1 MIVYRLCNK
10 KEIQEILN
18 TKSFTN
24 IGSINNNNSKLNNHT
39 YIINQKYLHFFKDYD
54 SLFYLYLKPKSNIC
68 IYNIPDILLE
78 KYRGEGKYLDR
89 LSMKRIDKVIEYA
102 IPNYEIE
109 FTYLQKIDKVID
121 NIDFFDYIEMN
132 YNDKL
137 ETIYEI
143 NKKIIIK

>member
-1 MIVYRLCNK
+1 
-10 KEIQEILN
+10 
-18 TKSFTN
+18 
-24 IGSINNNNSKLNNHT
+24 
-39 YIINQKYLHFFKDYD
+39 
-54 SLFYLYLKPKSNIC
+54 
-68 IYNIPDILLE
+68 
-78 KYRGEGKYLDR
+78 
-89 LSMKRIDKVIEYA
+89 MKRIDKVIEYA